1 MRQIYELIVHC
12 SATPEGR
19 DYTVDDIT
27 RWHKARGFDTIGYH
41 YVVYRNGDVHIGR
54 AEYVQGAHARGH
66 NRNSIGVCYIGG
78 CAEDG
83 KTPKDTRTP
92 EQKEALTKLL
102 RGLRRKYPEAKIFG
116 HRDFDKHKAC
126 PSFDARG
133 EYKDL

>member
-1 MRQIYELIVHC
+1 MRQIYELVVHC
-12 SATPEGR
+12 SATTEGR

-41 YVVYRNGDVHIGR
+41 YVVYRNGEVHVGSP
-54 AEYVQGAHARGH
+54 EYVQGAHVRGH
-66 NRNSIGVCYIGG
+66 NRNSIGICYIGG

-102 RGLRRKYPEAKIFG
+102 RGLRKKYPEAKIFG
-116 HRDFDKHKAC
+116 HRDFDKNKAC
-126 PSFDARG
+126 PSFDAKS